1 MKNYLKKIKN
11 IPKRIEREIE
21 AFQYRNG
28 RYAGVLRILNTEESL
43 SYIEKH
49 PISFYRY
56 GDGEIALMM
65 GEGIPFQRQINDWQK
80 D

>member
-49 PISFYRY
+49 PISFC
-56 GDGEIALMM
+56 L
-65 GEGIPFQRQINDWQK
+65 FQKIWPRAIK
-80 D
+80 RCRIS

>member
-28 RYAGVLRILNTEESL
+28 RYAE
-43 SYIEKH
+43 Y
-49 PISFYRY
+49 
-56 GDGEIALMM
+56 
-65 GEGIPFQRQINDWQK
+65 
-80 D
+80 